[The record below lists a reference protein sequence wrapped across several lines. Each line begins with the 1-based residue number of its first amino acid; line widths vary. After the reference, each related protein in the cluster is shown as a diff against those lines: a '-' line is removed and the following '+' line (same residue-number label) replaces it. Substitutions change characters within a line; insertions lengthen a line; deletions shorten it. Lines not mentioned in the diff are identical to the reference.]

1 MGKDV
6 AFTGD
11 AEHDHV
17 LLRTLDGVEAVFP
30 EAAGMGIVGMLVDEV
45 AGYGQGIFGRCRE
58 GEDAAEGVFLDEKI
72 AGGESEIVLGDDAGI
87 FEAIFGVQVT
97 GDGAV
102 VVLEV
107 FGADEEGFAEVE
119 AEVEVGGVLKL
130 VAYVAAEVGNVP
142 AHAKR
147 WQ

>member
-1 MGKDV
+1 
-6 AFTGD
+6 
-11 AEHDHV
+11 
-17 LLRTLDGVEAVFP
+17 
-30 EAAGMGIVGMLVDEV
+30 MGIVGMLVDEV

-130 VAYVAAEVGNVP
+130 VADVAAEVGNVP